1 MKIPKQ
7 LKSKYA
13 FHIQLIIWSVLLLCK
28 TQIPSFSQT
37 TTKRSEERVFTVVEK
52 QPEFPGGENA
62 RKEFIAENL
71 LTPKSTPEH
80 KINGRVFIS
89 FIVNTDGS
97 RQDVTILKSLS
108 PEFDKE
114 ALRIINLMPTWTPGS
129 QSGKLVR
136 VKHLLPIEFR

>member
-71 LTPKSTPEH
+71 LTPK
-80 KINGRVFIS
+80 GF
-89 FIVNTDGS
+89 
-97 RQDVTILKSLS
+97 LS
-108 PEFDKE
+108 PLLLTQMVADKM
-114 ALRIINLMPTWTPGS
+114 LQFS
-129 QSGKLVR
+129 KV
-136 VKHLLPIEFR
+136 